1 MSAIEYRNLLYE
13 ISQEVN
19 WLSESQRLLFIC
31 EGFIGGGSEHRIRDV
46 LSLFKELQE
55 QKNLGI
61 DNLQLPKEIVK
72 GIGKWNLLER
82 IKKFEIKREEF
93 RALLETVSRV
103 LAESGHLERL
113 VAICKGRIA
122 EERENTIENAR
133 ALLTEL
139 ENNNALA
146 VGQVGI
152 LKTLV
157 GEDRPDLLQ
166 QVEEFERKREQEE
179 TTERKIKE
187 SEDAKRRRKAQAVAV
202 LSSAKYAG
210 ERLIGTVTPYCTFRN
225 VAGATVIVT
234 TRMILRK
241 STNLEEF
248 VTSFTEAVLP
258 AANTLRAISEGSIC
272 FTIQAENSSA
282 LEALWKQYQDGVL
295 RDKLQEFLVTD
306 DYIPVPFT
314 YCGTAQEEKPNLTFI
329 SVVFSC
335 PMIYYPFSLKV
346 EENVLDR
353 QRSRPNSDSVVYTT
367 EKENDVPAA
376 VFPQTKE
383 KTHLMDSRD
392 PVFKCWRSQRK
403 VKSSSFLSERQI
415 SQKESFQ
422 SIFPP
427 KNHRENSCVNPLL
440 FIFQRIEHLKSN
452 RGRKAHLCGKWK
464 DFFMISHRCSLSHRE
479 NLTAVLSVKV
489 RFLNCR
495 AKKIKK
501 ASCLLEAK

>member
-31 EGFIGGGSEHRIRDV
+31 EAFIREGSEHRIHDV

-103 LAESGHLERL
+103 LDESGDLERL
-113 VAICKGRIA
+113 VVICKGRIA
-122 EERENTIENAR
+122 EERENRIENAR

-187 SEDAKRRRKAQAVAV
+187 SEDAKRRRK
-202 LSSAKYAG
+202 G
-210 ERLIGTVTPYCTFRN
+210 
-225 VAGATVIVT
+225 
-234 TRMILRK
+234 
-241 STNLEEF
+241 
-248 VTSFTEAVLP
+248 
-258 AANTLRAISEGSIC
+258 
-272 FTIQAENSSA
+272 
-282 LEALWKQYQDGVL
+282 
-295 RDKLQEFLVTD
+295 
-306 DYIPVPFT
+306 
-314 YCGTAQEEKPNLTFI
+314 
-329 SVVFSC
+329 
-335 PMIYYPFSLKV
+335 
-346 EENVLDR
+346 
-353 QRSRPNSDSVVYTT
+353 
-367 EKENDVPAA
+367 
-376 VFPQTKE
+376 
-383 KTHLMDSRD
+383 
-392 PVFKCWRSQRK
+392 
-403 VKSSSFLSERQI
+403 
-415 SQKESFQ
+415 
-422 SIFPP
+422 
-427 KNHRENSCVNPLL
+427 
-440 FIFQRIEHLKSN
+440 
-452 RGRKAHLCGKWK
+452 
-464 DFFMISHRCSLSHRE
+464 
-479 NLTAVLSVKV
+479 
-489 RFLNCR
+489 
-495 AKKIKK
+495 
-501 ASCLLEAK
+501 

>member
-31 EGFIGGGSEHRIRDV
+31 EGFIREGSEHRIHDV

-103 LAESGHLERL
+103 LDESGHLERL
-113 VAICKGRIA
+113 VAICKGRIG
-122 EERENTIENAR
+122 EERESRIENAR

-187 SEDAKRRRKAQAVAV
+187 SEDANRRRK
-202 LSSAKYAG
+202 G
-210 ERLIGTVTPYCTFRN
+210 ELFD
-225 VAGATVIVT
+225 
-234 TRMILRK
+234 K
-241 STNLEEF
+241 KLE
-248 VTSFTEAVLP
+248 
-258 AANTLRAISEGSIC
+258 TLH
-272 FTIQAENSSA
+272 T
-282 LEALWKQYQDGVL
+282 W
-295 RDKLQEFLVTD
+295 
-306 DYIPVPFT
+306 
-314 YCGTAQEEKPNLTFI
+314 FI
-329 SVVFSC
+329 S
-335 PMIYYPFSLKV
+335 
-346 EENVLDR
+346 
-353 QRSRPNSDSVVYTT
+353 
-367 EKENDVPAA
+367 
-376 VFPQTKE
+376 
-383 KTHLMDSRD
+383 
-392 PVFKCWRSQRK
+392 
-403 VKSSSFLSERQI
+403 
-415 SQKESFQ
+415 
-422 SIFPP
+422 
-427 KNHRENSCVNPLL
+427 
-440 FIFQRIEHLKSN
+440 
-452 RGRKAHLCGKWK
+452 
-464 DFFMISHRCSLSHRE
+464 
-479 NLTAVLSVKV
+479 NLAQ
-489 RFLNCR
+489 N
-495 AKKIKK
+495 
-501 ASCLLEAK
+501 

>member
-31 EGFIGGGSEHRIRDV
+31 EGFIGEGSEHRIHDV

-93 RALLETVSRV
+93 RTLLETVSRV
-103 LAESGHLERL
+103 LDESGHLKRL

-122 EERENTIENAR
+122 EERESRIENTR

-187 SEDAKRRRKAQAVAV
+187 SEDAKRRRK
-202 LSSAKYAG
+202 G
-210 ERLIGTVTPYCTFRN
+210 
-225 VAGATVIVT
+225 
-234 TRMILRK
+234 
-241 STNLEEF
+241 
-248 VTSFTEAVLP
+248 
-258 AANTLRAISEGSIC
+258 
-272 FTIQAENSSA
+272 
-282 LEALWKQYQDGVL
+282 
-295 RDKLQEFLVTD
+295 
-306 DYIPVPFT
+306 
-314 YCGTAQEEKPNLTFI
+314 
-329 SVVFSC
+329 
-335 PMIYYPFSLKV
+335 
-346 EENVLDR
+346 
-353 QRSRPNSDSVVYTT
+353 
-367 EKENDVPAA
+367 
-376 VFPQTKE
+376 
-383 KTHLMDSRD
+383 
-392 PVFKCWRSQRK
+392 
-403 VKSSSFLSERQI
+403 
-415 SQKESFQ
+415 
-422 SIFPP
+422 
-427 KNHRENSCVNPLL
+427 
-440 FIFQRIEHLKSN
+440 
-452 RGRKAHLCGKWK
+452 
-464 DFFMISHRCSLSHRE
+464 
-479 NLTAVLSVKV
+479 
-489 RFLNCR
+489 
-495 AKKIKK
+495 
-501 ASCLLEAK
+501 

>member
-31 EGFIGGGSEHRIRDV
+31 EGFIREGSEHRIHDV

-103 LAESGHLERL
+103 LDESGHLERL

-122 EERENTIENAR
+122 EETEHRIENAR

-187 SEDAKRRRKAQAVAV
+187 SEDAKRRRK
-202 LSSAKYAG
+202 G
-210 ERLIGTVTPYCTFRN
+210 
-225 VAGATVIVT
+225 
-234 TRMILRK
+234 
-241 STNLEEF
+241 
-248 VTSFTEAVLP
+248 
-258 AANTLRAISEGSIC
+258 
-272 FTIQAENSSA
+272 
-282 LEALWKQYQDGVL
+282 
-295 RDKLQEFLVTD
+295 
-306 DYIPVPFT
+306 
-314 YCGTAQEEKPNLTFI
+314 
-329 SVVFSC
+329 
-335 PMIYYPFSLKV
+335 
-346 EENVLDR
+346 
-353 QRSRPNSDSVVYTT
+353 
-367 EKENDVPAA
+367 
-376 VFPQTKE
+376 
-383 KTHLMDSRD
+383 
-392 PVFKCWRSQRK
+392 
-403 VKSSSFLSERQI
+403 
-415 SQKESFQ
+415 
-422 SIFPP
+422 
-427 KNHRENSCVNPLL
+427 
-440 FIFQRIEHLKSN
+440 
-452 RGRKAHLCGKWK
+452 
-464 DFFMISHRCSLSHRE
+464 
-479 NLTAVLSVKV
+479 
-489 RFLNCR
+489 
-495 AKKIKK
+495 
-501 ASCLLEAK
+501 